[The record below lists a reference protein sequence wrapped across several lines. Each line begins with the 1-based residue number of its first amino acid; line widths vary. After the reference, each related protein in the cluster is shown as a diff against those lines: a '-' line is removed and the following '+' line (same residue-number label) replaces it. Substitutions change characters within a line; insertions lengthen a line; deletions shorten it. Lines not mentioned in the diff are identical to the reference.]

1 MYRMNNF
8 SMLYVNFRMHF
19 CATSLIKV
27 DILLSESLEIYL
39 KNQKNTLPV
48 AIPKNDIKY
57 ILGKN
62 SITYK
67 DKA

>member
-1 MYRMNNF
+1 
-8 SMLYVNFRMHF
+8 MHF

-48 AIPKNDIKY
+48 AIPKNDIK
-57 ILGKN
+57 
-62 SITYK
+62 
-67 DKA
+67 

>member
-27 DILLSESLEIYL
+27 DILLWESLEIYL

-48 AIPKNDIKY
+48 AIPKNDIK
-57 ILGKN
+57 
-62 SITYK
+62 
-67 DKA
+67 